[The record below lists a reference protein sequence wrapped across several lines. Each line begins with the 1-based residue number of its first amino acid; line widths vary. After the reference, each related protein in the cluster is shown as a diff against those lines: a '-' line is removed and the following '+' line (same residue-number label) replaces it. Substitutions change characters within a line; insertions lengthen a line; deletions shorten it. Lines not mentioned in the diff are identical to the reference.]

1 MVWRVIGASGV
12 HGRVG
17 AFYAPYAREGNQIL
31 QMKPFTSVDTIRGYA
46 SISNR
51 SKHRKIPSLAP
62 LKNQGIYLASTSTN
76 HSKEL
81 KIDVS
86 YPAVV

>member
-1 MVWRVIGASGV
+1 V

-31 QMKPFTSVDTIRGYA
+31 QMKPFKSVNTIRGYA

-62 LKNQGIYLASTSTN
+62 LKNQGLSR
-76 HSKEL
+76 
-81 KIDVS
+81 IDFHEPLERAKDRRQLS
-86 YPAVV
+86 DCCLTYS